1 MAERDVER
9 VLDLLATVEKV
20 LKDDVAYSKL
30 SERDPATL
38 EATVGAAEQALAVGW
53 ARWRSGDSDI
63 HAARMTA
70 VLLQLGMARAAF
82 RQSSAAQRDKRI
94 FGLSTFLHNL
104 RSYATVPDL
113 IDRVPTEVNKLGLSR
128 VLVSRVLGGQW
139 IARSAAV
146 VDEMELARDMVR
158 VGTEHPGTL
167 TGAMVETEMVRRRVP
182 ILVHEAEGHPRVHP
196 QLRSLIDCH
205 AYVSAPIM
213 VSGKAAGLVHA
224 DQNVDT
230 GTVDEADRDLIGTVA
245 EGLGF
250 AIERTV
256 FQERLMGLRKQLD
269 DHHRAVNELID
280 EFTEADGELWPGNGS
295 PVAAPTSS
303 PHVAPRSDDGICLTP
318 REVEVLRH
326 MALGQTNAQ
335 IASNLFVSEGTV
347 KTHAKHILRKLG
359 AANRAEAVSRYHM
372 MTRRALNQAV

>member
-30 SERDPATL
+30 PERDPATL
-38 EATVGAAEQALAVGW
+38 EATVGAAERALAAGW
-53 ARWRSGDSDI
+53 ARWRSGDTDVD
-63 HAARMTA
+63 AARMTA
-70 VLLQLGMARAAF
+70 ALLQLGMARAAF
-82 RQSSAAQRDKRI
+82 RESSAARQDKRI

-104 RSYATVPDL
+104 RSYASVPDL

-128 VLVSRVLGGQW
+128 VLVSRVVGGQW

-167 TGAMVETEMVRRRVP
+167 TGAMVETEMVRRRVA
-182 ILVHEAEGHPRVHP
+182 ILVHEVEDHPRVHP

-213 VSGKAAGLVHA
+213 VSGKVVGLVHA
-224 DQNVDT
+224 DQNVET
-230 GTVDEADRDLIGTVA
+230 GTVDEADRDMIGTVA

-269 DHHRAVNELID
+269 DHHRAVNEFID
-280 EFTEADGELWPGNGS
+280 EFTEADGDVWPGNGS
-295 PVAAPTSS
+295 PASTPVPST
-303 PHVAPRSDDGICLTP
+303 HVAPRSDDAICLTR

-335 IASNLFVSEGTV
+335 IAGNLFVSEGTV

-359 AANRAEAVSRYHM
+359 AANRAEAVSRYHI
-372 MTRRALNQAV
+372 MTRKA